1 MSQER
6 YRVLL
11 VDDEPSFLKMM
22 TKVVPWEELGYQVV
36 GTAADGEEAM
46 EVIRKTFP
54 HVVVTDIRMPG
65 MDGLELIRTCWE
77 EIGTTTRFIIVSGHD
92 DFQYAR
98 KAIHYHVRNYLLK
111 PLDVQELVG
120 QMAQTARELQAEA
133 SLEVAQRQSKRE
145 QLEMA
150 FRKSVMGQGKEL
162 EQNQQESLQAFLNN
176 GGYLMMILTEQDSVD
191 PDEQLLAGQRAW
203 IRNALT
209 DMLGD
214 EAAWLAFS
222 DEPDRLLLLLPVDV
236 LERRAVGLGT
246 FMRLLSQELML
257 HANLKTSLLASERV
271 DRVTALS
278 DSYEQ
283 VFALMNR
290 RLFEGKGLVRVFRKE
305 DRIVTSYDMGG
316 AVPPQQILDH
326 IIENDLQALE
336 VDLEKSFAHFA
347 ENKVDV
353 PLIIGYAHA
362 VGYQLVRQVNAHH
375 GDVSEWLNSGVS
387 FPEYRKGMTLK
398 ELQQAL
404 TRFCQDAVAYIRQ
417 LRSEGTA
424 TVVDEVSAYARLHY
438 RENLS
443 LRAMAQRFYINPTY
457 LGQRFRAETGTG
469 FTEFLQSLRMAEAKR
484 LLAETEEKVEAVALA
499 VGYRDKN
506 YFTAVF
512 HEAAG
517 MPPSQYRY
525 RCRSGEQET

>member
-1 MSQER
+1 
-6 YRVLL
+6 
-11 VDDEPSFLKMM
+11 
-22 TKVVPWEELGYQVV
+22 
-36 GTAADGEEAM
+36 
-46 EVIRKTFP
+46 
-54 HVVVTDIRMPG
+54 
-65 MDGLELIRTCWE
+65 
-77 EIGTTTRFIIVSGHD
+77 
-92 DFQYAR
+92 
-98 KAIHYHVRNYLLK
+98 
-111 PLDVQELVG
+111 
-120 QMAQTARELQAEA
+120 
-133 SLEVAQRQSKRE
+133 
-145 QLEMA
+145 
-150 FRKSVMGQGKEL
+150 
-162 EQNQQESLQAFLNN
+162 
-176 GGYLMMILTEQDSVD
+176 
-191 PDEQLLAGQRAW
+191 
-203 IRNALT
+203 
-209 DMLGD
+209 
-214 EAAWLAFS
+214 
-222 DEPDRLLLLLPVDV
+222 
-236 LERRAVGLGT
+236 
-246 FMRLLSQELML
+246 
-257 HANLKTSLLASERV
+257 
-271 DRVTALS
+271 
-278 DSYEQ
+278 
-283 VFALMNR
+283 MNR